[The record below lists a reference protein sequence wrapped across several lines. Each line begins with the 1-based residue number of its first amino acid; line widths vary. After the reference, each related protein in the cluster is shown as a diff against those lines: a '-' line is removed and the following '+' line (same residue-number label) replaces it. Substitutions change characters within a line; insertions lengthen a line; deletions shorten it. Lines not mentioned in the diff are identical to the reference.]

1 MARHRDDRVLV
12 PSRATGGPL
21 RYVVLG
27 LWVLT
32 ADAWFEGPLVG
43 RWTGPGAAVPLA
55 VALLAAV
62 AWEIA
67 RRPRLPGAD
76 AADTRRFLVAVAVVA
91 LLATLVRL
99 PALAAPASLISSD
112 SAVAGI
118 IAQELAAGQRPAPI
132 YAPGFPYEGTLKP
145 HLTALF
151 ASLLP
156 GGIHS
161 TYAWTSHVFHLLW
174 TAAVMA
180 LAWRAAGSL
189 AAVVAGLFMAVS
201 PRFLVAFSLNNVGQY
216 PEVNALGALALVAL
230 SARGA
235 LLAAGFLLGLAVWQ
249 QLLAVYFVATAAVLV
264 LATPELRRL
273 RRIADAAVGFVAGSY
288 PLWVWNAANGW
299 ATFDLFR
306 RGGKQPADRIAG
318 LPDRIE
324 RTLSVSFPK
333 LFGLTDLGAGP
344 GLALVLGLIL
354 PALVFVMAV
363 RSRADIRQRR
373 GRSPALVA
381 LVLFVTVVSIFAA
394 SKFSHRGAQRP
405 RYLMPVYT
413 SVAVAFGWGIASLAR
428 RSRVAAAAAG
438 AAVLGA
444 NLVGLVPWLQGRG
457 EAEARDRALLA
468 ELDRLHVRTGYAGF
482 WVAPKY
488 TFLAEGRVVLSG
500 ELGPIVSWVHRGHAA
515 RVRDE
520 GPDAY
525 VVGPGNLATAFE
537 ARLNELACPFRRTD
551 VAGLVVFHG
560 LCRRVSLEEVAGYDL
575 PAHEPDPPEE
585 GDDE

>member
-1 MARHRDDRVLV
+1 MN
-12 PSRATGGPL
+12 SR

-32 ADAWFEGPLVG
+32 VDAWFEGPLVG
-43 RWTGPGAAVPLA
+43 AWAGTRAAIPLA
-55 VALLAAV
+55 LALGALV
-62 AWEIA
+62 GWEVA
-67 RRPRLPGAD
+67 RRPRPDVAA
-76 AADTRRFLVAVAVVA
+76 AADDRRFLLAVAVVA

-145 HLTALF
+145 HLTALL
-151 ASLLP
+151 SVLLR
-156 GGIHS
+156 GGFPA
-161 TYAWTSHVFHLLW
+161 TYAWTSHLFHLLW
-174 TAAVMA
+174 TVAVMVLARHAGGMPAAVA
-180 LAWRAAGSL
+180 
-189 AAVVAGLFMAVS
+189 AGLFMAIS

-230 SARGA
+230 STRGA

-264 LATPELRRL
+264 LATPEWRRP
-273 RRIADAAVGFVAGSY
+273 RRIADAAMGFFAGSY
-288 PLWVWNAANGW
+288 PLWLWNAANGW

-324 RTLSVSFPK
+324 RTLAVSFPK
-333 LFGLTDLGAGP
+333 LFGLTDLGAAP
-344 GLALVLGLIL
+344 ALALVLGALL
-354 PALVFVMAV
+354 PVLVIVMAV
-363 RSRADIRQRR
+363 ASRGDVRQRR

-381 LVLFVTVVSIFAA
+381 LVLFVTAVSIFAA

-413 SVAVAFGWGIASLAR
+413 SVAIAFGWGVATLAR
-428 RSRVAAAAAG
+428 RSRAAAAA
-438 AAVLGA
+438 AAATVLGA
-444 NLVGLVPWLQGRG
+444 NLVGLAPWLEARG

-468 ELDRLHVRTGYAGF
+468 ELDRLQVRTGYAGF

-500 ELGPIVSWVHRGHAA
+500 ELGPIVSWVHPGHAA
-515 RVRDE
+515 RVRED

-525 VVGPGNLATAFE
+525 LVDRGVLASAFA
-537 ARLNELACPFRRTD
+537 ARLKELACPFRRAE
-551 VAGLVVFHG
+551 VAGLVIFHH

-575 PAHEPDPPEE
+575 PARAAQPAEPLDEDP
-585 GDDE
+585 

>member
-1 MARHRDDRVLV
+1 MA
-12 PSRATGGPL
+12 PL

-32 ADAWFEGPLVG
+32 LDAWFEGPIVG
-43 RWTGPGAAVPLA
+43 RWSGPGLAVPLA
-55 VALLAAV
+55 VALLAV
-62 AWEIA
+62 AGWELA
-67 RRPRLPGAD
+67 RRPRRDEAA
-76 AADTRRFLVAVAVVA
+76 AADDRRFLVSVAVVA

-145 HLTALF
+145 HLTALL
-151 ASLLP
+151 SWLLP
-156 GGIHS
+156 GGIPA
-161 TYAWTSHVFHLLW
+161 TYAWTSHLFHLLW
-174 TAAVMA
+174 TIAVMV
-180 LAWRAAGSL
+180 LARHAAGL
-189 AAVVAGLFMAVS
+189 PAAWAAGLFMAIS

-216 PEVNALGALALVAL
+216 PEVNALGALALLAL
-230 SARGA
+230 SSRGA

-249 QLLAVYFVATAAVLV
+249 QLLAVYFVATAAILILV
-264 LATPELRRL
+264 TPDWRRP
-273 RRIADAAVGFVAGSY
+273 RRIADAMAGFFAGSY

-306 RGGKQPADRIAG
+306 RGGKLPADRIAG

-324 RTLSVSFPK
+324 RTLAVSFPK
-333 LFGLTDLGAGP
+333 MFGLTDLGAGAD
-344 GLALVLGLIL
+344 LSLVLGALL
-354 PALVFVMAV
+354 PALVIVMAV
-363 RSRADIRQRR
+363 ATRADIKQRR

-381 LVLFVTVVSIFAA
+381 LVLFVAVVSVFAA

-413 SVAVAFGWGIASLAR
+413 SVAVAFGWGIAQVGR
-428 RSRVAAAAAG
+428 RSRVAAAAAA

-444 NLVGLVPWLQGRG
+444 NLAGLVPWLQGRG
-457 EAEARDRALLA
+457 LAEARDRALLA
-468 ELDRLHVRTGYAGF
+468 ELERLQVRTGYAGF

-488 TFLAEGRVVLSG
+488 TFLAEGKLILSG
-500 ELGPIVSWVHRGHAA
+500 ELGPTVSWVHPAQSA
-515 RVRDE
+515 RVRE
-520 GPDAY
+520 AGPDAY
-525 VVGPGNLATAFE
+525 LVDTGALATAFA
-537 ARLNELACPFRRTD
+537 ARLRELECRHQRTD
-551 VAGLVVFHG
+551 VAGLSIFHD

-575 PAHEPDPPEE
+575 PAGPSELPEPPDEE
-585 GDDE
+585 P

>member
-1 MARHRDDRVLV
+1 MARHRAGRVLV
-12 PSRATGGPL
+12 PSRAIGAPW
-21 RYVVLG
+21 RYAVPG

-32 ADAWFEGPLVG
+32 VDAWFGGPIVG
-43 RWTGPGAAVPLA
+43 RWTGPLAAVPLA
-55 VALLAAV
+55 AGLLGFM

-67 RRPRLPGAD
+67 RRPRPAE
-76 AADTRRFLVAVAVVA
+76 AADDRRFLLAVAVVA

-145 HLTALF
+145 HLTALL
-151 ASLLP
+151 SWLLSA
-156 GGIHS
+156 GIPA
-161 TYAWTSHVFHLLW
+161 TYAWTSYLFHLLW
-174 TAAVMA
+174 TVAVMI
-180 LAWRAAGSL
+180 LARHAAGL
-189 AAVVAGLFMAVS
+189 PGAIGAGLFMAIS

-230 SARGA
+230 TTRGA

-249 QLLAVYFVATAAVLV
+249 QLLAVYFVAAAAVLV
-264 LATPELRRL
+264 LATPALRRP
-273 RRIADAAVGFVAGSY
+273 RGIMDMAGGFLCGSY

-318 LPDRIE
+318 LPDRLE
-324 RTLSVSFPK
+324 RTLAVSFPK
-333 LFGLTDLGAGP
+333 MFGLTDLGAGP
-344 GLALVLGLIL
+344 DLALVLGAVL
-354 PALVFVMAV
+354 PALVLVMAV
-363 RSRADIRQRR
+363 ASRADIRERR
-373 GRSPALVA
+373 GRSPALA
-381 LVLFVTVVSIFAA
+381 AFVLFVVVVSVFAA

-413 SVAVAFGWGIASLAR
+413 SVAVAFGWGIASLGQ
-428 RSRVAAAAAG
+428 RSRVAAAAA
-438 AAVLGA
+438 AATVLGA

-468 ELDRLHVRTGYAGF
+468 ELDRLQVRTGYAGF

-488 TFLAEGRVVLSG
+488 TFLAEGRLVLSG
-500 ELGPIVSWVHRGHAA
+500 ELGPIVSWVHPGQSAL
-515 RVRDE
+515 VRQA

-525 VVGPGNLATAFE
+525 LVGSGDLAAAFG
-537 ARLNELACPFRRTD
+537 ARLNELACPFHRSD
-551 VAGLVVFHG
+551 VAGVAIFHH

-575 PAHEPDPPEE
+575 PVGLPGPPEPE
-585 GDDE
+585 DEEP

>member
-1 MARHRDDRVLV
+1 MEPR
-12 PSRATGGPL
+12 
-21 RYVVLG
+21 RYAVLG

-32 ADAWFEGPLVG
+32 VDAWFQGPVVG
-43 RWTGPGAAVPLA
+43 RWAGPLAAIPFA
-55 VALLAAV
+55 VALLALAG
-62 AWEIA
+62 WEIA
-67 RRPRLPGAD
+67 RRPRPAEADGAD
-76 AADTRRFLVAVAVVA
+76 DRRFLLAIAIVA

-145 HLTALF
+145 HLTALL
-151 ASLLP
+151 SWLLP
-156 GGIHS
+156 GGIPA
-161 TYAWTSHVFHLLW
+161 TYAWTSHLFHLLW
-174 TAAVMA
+174 TVAVMVLARQAAGMPGA
-180 LAWRAAGSL
+180 LA
-189 AAVVAGLFMAVS
+189 AGLFMALS

-230 SARGA
+230 CTRGA

-264 LATPELRRL
+264 LATPALRRP
-273 RRIADAAVGFVAGSY
+273 RGIAQMIGGFFCGSY

-306 RGGKQPADRIAG
+306 RGGKQPVDRIAG

-324 RTLSVSFPK
+324 RTLAVSFPK
-333 LFGLTDLGAGP
+333 MFGLTDLGAGP
-344 GLALVLGLIL
+344 DLALVLGAVL
-354 PALVFVMAV
+354 PVLVLVMAV
-363 RSRADIRQRR
+363 ARRTDIKQRR
-373 GRSPALVA
+373 GRSPELVA
-381 LVLFVTVVSIFAA
+381 LVLFVVVVSVFAA

-413 SVAVAFGWGIASLAR
+413 SVAVAFGWGIASLGR
-428 RSRVAAAAAG
+428 RSRVAAAAAAG
-438 AAVLGA
+438 TVLGA

-468 ELDRLHVRTGYAGF
+468 ELDRLQVRTGYAGF

-500 ELGPIVSWVHRGHAA
+500 ELGPIVSWVHPGHAA
-515 RVRDE
+515 RVRE
-520 GPDAY
+520 AGPDAY
-525 VVGPGNLATAFE
+525 LVGTGGFATAFE
-537 ARLNELACPFRRTD
+537 ARLGQLGCPYQRSD
-551 VAGLVVFHG
+551 VAGVAIFHD

-575 PAHEPDPPEE
+575 PAGPSEPPEPL
-585 GDDE
+585 DDDP

>member
-1 MARHRDDRVLV
+1 M
-12 PSRATGGPL
+12 GPL

-32 ADAWFEGPLVG
+32 VDAWFQGPIVG
-43 RWTGPGAAVPLA
+43 GWAGPRAAIPLA
-55 VALLAAV
+55 VALLALAG
-62 AWEIA
+62 WEIT
-67 RRPRLPGAD
+67 RRTRPAAGAD
-76 AADTRRFLVAVAVVA
+76 DRRFLLAIAIVA

-99 PALAAPASLISSD
+99 PALAAPASVISSD

-145 HLTALF
+145 HLTALL
-151 ASLLP
+151 SWLLP
-156 GGIHS
+156 GGMPA
-161 TYAWTSHVFHLLW
+161 TYAWTSHLFHLLW
-174 TAAVMA
+174 TVAVMVLARHAAGLPAAVA
-180 LAWRAAGSL
+180 
-189 AAVVAGLFMAVS
+189 AGLFMALS

-230 SARGA
+230 CTRGA
-235 LLAAGFLLGLAVWQ
+235 PLAAGFLLGLAVWQ

-264 LATPELRRL
+264 LATPALRRP
-273 RRIADAAVGFVAGSY
+273 RGIAQMTFGFFCGSY

-306 RGGKQPADRIAG
+306 RGGKQPVDRIAG

-324 RTLSVSFPK
+324 RTLAVSFPK

-344 GLALVLGLIL
+344 DLALVLGAVL

-363 RSRADIRQRR
+363 ARRTEIKERR

-381 LVLFVTVVSIFAA
+381 LVLFITVVSVFAT

-413 SVAVAFGWGIASLAR
+413 SVAVAFGWGIASLGR
-428 RSRVAAAAAG
+428 RSRVAAAAAA

-444 NLVGLVPWLQGRG
+444 NMVGLVPWLQGRG

-500 ELGPIVSWVHRGHAA
+500 ELGPIVSWVHPGHAA
-515 RVRDE
+515 RVRE
-520 GPDAY
+520 IGPDAY
-525 VVGPGNLATAFE
+525 LVDTGNLATAFE
-537 ARLNELACPFRRTD
+537 ARLNELACPYQRSD
-551 VAGLVVFHG
+551 VSGVAIFHD

-575 PAHEPDPPEE
+575 PTDPAEPPEPL
-585 GDDE
+585 GNDP

>member
-1 MARHRDDRVLV
+1 M
-12 PSRATGGPL
+12 

-32 ADAWFEGPLVG
+32 ADAWFEGPIIGGRAGPWAALLPALALVG
-43 RWTGPGAAVPLA
+43 LAGWAVARRLRAAGEEAADDRRFLSA
-55 VALLAAV
+55 VAL
-62 AWEIA
+62 
-67 RRPRLPGAD
+67 
-76 AADTRRFLVAVAVVA
+76 VA

-145 HLTALF
+145 HLTALL
-151 ASLLP
+151 SRVLP
-156 GGIHS
+156 GGIPS
-161 TYAWTSHVFHLLW
+161 TYAWTSHLFHLVW
-174 TAAVMA
+174 TAAVMV
-180 LAWRAAGSL
+180 LARRAGGL
-189 AAVVAGLFMAVS
+189 PAAFVAGLFMALS

-230 SARGA
+230 STRGA
-235 LLAAGFLLGLAVWQ
+235 MVAAGFLLGLAVWQ
-249 QLLAVYFVATAAVLV
+249 QLLAVYFVATAALLV
-264 LATPELRRL
+264 LATPEWRRP
-273 RRIADAAVGFVAGSY
+273 RPIADTASGFFAGSY
-288 PLWVWNAANGW
+288 PLWVWNAANAW

-306 RGGKQPADRIAG
+306 RGSKQPADRIAG

-324 RTLSVSFPK
+324 RTVSVSFPK

-344 GLALVLGLIL
+344 ELALVLGVLL
-354 PALVFVMAV
+354 PALVIVMAV
-363 RSRADIRQRR
+363 ALRRDIRERR
-373 GRSPALVA
+373 GRSAALVA
-381 LVLFVTVVSIFAA
+381 LALFVIVVSIFAA

-413 SVAVAFGWGIASLAR
+413 SVAIAFGWGVAALGR
-428 RSRVAAAAAG
+428 RSRLGAAAAA
-438 AAVLGA
+438 ATVLGA

-482 WVAPKY
+482 WVAPKF
-488 TFLAEGRVVLSG
+488 TFLAEGRLVLSG
-500 ELGPIVSWVHRGHAA
+500 ELGPIVSWVHPSHAA
-515 RVRDE
+515 RVRQD

-525 VVGPGNLATAFE
+525 LVGTGALASAFE
-537 ARLNELACPFRRTD
+537 ARLNELACSHRRSD
-551 VAGLVVFHG
+551 VSGVAIFHS
-560 LCRRVSLEEVAGYDL
+560 LCRRVALEEVAGYDL
-575 PAHEPDPPEE
+575 PALPADPEPPE
-585 GDDE
+585 GSP